1 MTSEIKTLEEFKHFA
16 SYHFDVLTPAENIY
30 AGHILEIKV
39 SGYSDM
45 IRLGCNLIKMCAYIT
60 QSDGPYITD
69 LVKDPHIDVSSVLE
83 LALQLFPHGELEV
96 LDEVYQLLIDDEVNK
111 TKKNIEKE

>member
-1 MTSEIKTLEEFKHFA
+1 MTSEIKTLEEFKKFA
-16 SYHFDVLTPAENIY
+16 SYHFDVLKPAENIY

-45 IRLGCNLIKMCAYIT
+45 IRLGCNLIKTCAYIT

-96 LDEVYQLLIDDEVNK
+96 LDEVYQLLIDAPESK
-111 TKKNIEKE
+111 YQKKDSEQ